1 MPTDPLASAAI
12 DPQRVFVFLFLML
25 GPVKI
30 LLPFAE
36 MTRHGDAAFR
46 RQLADRAI
54 LFSAAALLLAA
65 VLGDNMI
72 ANFGIPLPV
81 LALAGGLILFLVALN
96 TILEQFAAPLPPK
109 PEMAPRDLHTLAA
122 RLAFP
127 TVVTPSGVAAI
138 IVFCALAKN
147 DVRQLLTIGGI
158 TLVILLFDWLA
169 MIFSEQI
176 LRWGRVALQLFA
188 VILGVIQVSLGL
200 QLMLRGL
207 ILSGVLPV
215 SAG

>member
-1 MPTDPLASAAI
+1 MPSDPLASVAN

-25 GPVKI
+25 RPVKI
-30 LLPFAE
+30 LLPFVE
-36 MTRHGDAAFR
+36 MTRHSDADFR
-46 RQLADRAI
+46 RHLADRTI
-54 LFSAAALLLAA
+54 LFSGAGLLLTA

-72 ANFGIPLPV
+72 TNFGIPLPV
-81 LALAGGLILFLVALN
+81 LTLAGGLILFLVALN
-96 TILEQFAAPLPPK
+96 TIRDQFATSPRPK
-109 PEMAPRDLHTLAA
+109 PEITPRDSYTLAA

-147 DVRQLLTIGGI
+147 DVGLLLAIGGI
-158 TLVILLFDWLA
+158 TLGIVVLDWLA
-169 MIFSEQI
+169 MLFAESI

-207 ILSGVLPV
+207 SLSGVLPG
-215 SAG
+215 ATG

>member
-1 MPTDPLASAAI
+1 MPIDPLASAAI
-12 DPQRVFVFLFLML
+12 DPQRIFVFLFLML

-30 LLPFAE
+30 LMPFVE

-46 RQLADRAI
+46 RQIADRAI

-65 VLGDNMI
+65 VIGDNMI

-81 LALAGGLILFLVALN
+81 LILAGGLILFLVALN
-96 TILEQFAAPLPPK
+96 TILEQFTALPLPK
-109 PEMAPRDLHTLAA
+109 PEIAPRDLRSLAA

-127 TVVTPSGVAAI
+127 IVVTPSGVAAI

-147 DVRQLLTIGGI
+147 DVRQLLTIGSI
-158 TLVILLFDWLA
+158 TFAILLLDWLA
-169 MIFSEQI
+169 MLFAEPI
-176 LRWGRVALQLFA
+176 LRWGRVALQLVA

-207 ILSGVLPV
+207 SMSGVLPL

>member
-1 MPTDPLASAAI
+1 MPSDPLASAAI
-12 DPQRVFVFLFLML
+12 DPQRIFVFLFLML

-30 LLPFAE
+30 LLPFVE
-36 MTRHGDAAFR
+36 MTRHSDAAFR
-46 RQLADRAI
+46 RQIADRAI
-54 LFSAAALLLAA
+54 LLSAAAILLAA

-96 TILEQFAAPLPPK
+96 TVLDQFAATSIPK
-109 PEMAPRDLHTLAA
+109 SETAPRDLHALAA

-127 TVVTPSGVAAI
+127 TVVTPSGIAAI
-138 IVFCALAKN
+138 IVFCALAKK
-147 DVRQLLTIGGI
+147 DVRLLLAIGGI
-158 TLVILLFDWLA
+158 TLGILLLDWLA
-169 MIFSEQI
+169 MLFAEPI
-176 LRWGRVALQLFA
+176 LRWGRAPLQLFA

-207 ILSGVLPV
+207 SLSGVLPG
-215 SAG
+215 STG

>member
-1 MPTDPLASAAI
+1 MPTDALAAVVI
-12 DPQRVFVFLFLML
+12 DPQRVFVILFLML
-25 GPVKI
+25 GPVK
-30 LLPFAE
+30 LLVPFVE
-36 MTRHGDAAFR
+36 MSRQSDPAFR
-46 RQLADRAI
+46 RVLANRAI
-54 LFSAAALLLAA
+54 MFSAAALLLAGA
-65 VLGDNMI
+65 IGDKMV

-96 TILEQFAAPLPPK
+96 TILEQFAAPSLLK
-109 PEMAPRDLHTLAA
+109 PEGAPRDLHALTT

-127 TVVTPSGVAAI
+127 TIVTPSGVAAI
-138 IVFCALAKN
+138 IVFCALVKN
-147 DVRQLLTIGGI
+147 DIGMLSAIGGI
-158 TLVILLFDWLA
+158 TLGILLLDWLA
-169 MIFSEQI
+169 MLFAESI

-207 ILSGVLPV
+207 SLSGVLPI

>member
-1 MPTDPLASAAI
+1 MPTDALAAVVI
-12 DPQRVFVFLFLML
+12 DPQRVFVILFLML
-25 GPVKI
+25 GPVK
-30 LLPFAE
+30 LLVPFVE
-36 MTRHGDAAFR
+36 MSRQSDPAFR
-46 RQLADRAI
+46 RVLANRAI
-54 LFSAAALLLAA
+54 MFSAAALLLAGA
-65 VLGDNMI
+65 IGDKMV

-96 TILEQFAAPLPPK
+96 TILEQFAAPSLLK
-109 PEMAPRDLHTLAA
+109 PEGAPRDLHALTA

-127 TVVTPSGVAAI
+127 TIVTPSGVAAI

-147 DVRQLLTIGGI
+147 DVGMLSAIGGI
-158 TLVILLFDWLA
+158 TLGILLLDWLA
-169 MIFSEQI
+169 MLFAESI

-207 ILSGVLPV
+207 SLSGVLPISV
-215 SAG
+215 S

>member
-1 MPTDPLASAAI
+1 MPTDALAAVVI
-12 DPQRVFVFLFLML
+12 DPQRVFVILFLML
-25 GPVKI
+25 GPVK
-30 LLPFAE
+30 LLVPFVE
-36 MTRHGDAAFR
+36 MSRQSDPAFR
-46 RQLADRAI
+46 RVLANRAI
-54 LFSAAALLLAA
+54 MFSAAALLLAGA
-65 VLGDNMI
+65 IGDKMV

-96 TILEQFAAPLPPK
+96 TILEQFAAPSLLK
-109 PEMAPRDLHTLAA
+109 PEGAPRDLHALTA

-127 TVVTPSGVAAI
+127 TIVTPSGVAAI

-147 DVRQLLTIGGI
+147 DVGMLSAIGGI
-158 TLVILLFDWLA
+158 TLGILLLDWLA
-169 MIFSEQI
+169 MLFAESI

-207 ILSGVLPV
+207 SLSGVLPI

>member
-1 MPTDPLASAAI
+1 MPTDALAAVVI
-12 DPQRVFVFLFLML
+12 DPQRVFVILFLML
-25 GPVKI
+25 GPVK
-30 LLPFAE
+30 LLVPFVE
-36 MTRHGDAAFR
+36 MSRQSDPAFR
-46 RQLADRAI
+46 RVLANRAI
-54 LFSAAALLLAA
+54 MFSAAALLLAGA
-65 VLGDNMI
+65 IGDKMV

-96 TILEQFAAPLPPK
+96 TILEQFAAPSLLK
-109 PEMAPRDLHTLAA
+109 PEGAPRDLHALTA

-127 TVVTPSGVAAI
+127 TIVTPSGVAAI
-138 IVFCALAKN
+138 IVFCALVKN
-147 DVRQLLTIGGI
+147 DIGMLSAIGGI
-158 TLVILLFDWLA
+158 TLGILLLDWLA
-169 MIFSEQI
+169 MLFAESI

-207 ILSGVLPV
+207 SLSGVLPI